1 MKKRPMDRRSHDRYV
16 GNIRTQLE
24 IAKEVLLRLEM
35 ARDRRVLLDHEESLR
50 KKVKLKSLGLSL
62 HRQTRV
68 SPVLAER
75 KGRTH
80 KVFSCFKSMR
90 MAERTSSVP

>member
-24 IAKEVLLRLEM
+24 IAKVLLRLEM

-50 KKVKLKSLGLSL
+50 KKVKLKSLGLASL

-80 KVFSCFKSMR
+80 KAR

>member
-1 MKKRPMDRRSHDRYV
+1 
-16 GNIRTQLE
+16 
-24 IAKEVLLRLEM
+24 
-35 ARDRRVLLDHEESLR
+35 LR
-50 KKVKLKSLGLSL
+50 KKVKLKSLGLASL